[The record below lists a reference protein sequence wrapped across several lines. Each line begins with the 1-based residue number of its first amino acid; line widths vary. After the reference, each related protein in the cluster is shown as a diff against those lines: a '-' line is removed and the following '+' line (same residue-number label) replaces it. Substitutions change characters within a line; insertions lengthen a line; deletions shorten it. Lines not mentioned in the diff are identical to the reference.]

1 MLWNETRILWK
12 TFAPIISPVR
22 TCKLWYITLKRR
34 LPKYLLTQIIL
45 TARKL
50 APLSWTIFTANC
62 KLPKY
67 LLTLLIVRSQKYAT
81 FSWTIFTAN
90 CKLLKYLLTPII
102 VGAQKYAPLSCLHHH
117 KQNYKSGLHAVSYV
131 KLTMLVYIFKDCL
144 M

>member
-1 MLWNETRILWK
+1 M
-12 TFAPIISPVR
+12 SPVR
-22 TCKLWYITLKRR
+22 TCELGYITLKRR

-67 LLTLLIVRSQKYAT
+67 LLTLITVGAQEYAT

-90 CKLLKYLLTPII
+90 CKLPKYLLTLII
-102 VGAQKYAPLSCLHHH
+102 VGARKYAPLSCLHHH
-117 KQNYKSGLHAVSYV
+117 KQKYMSGLHAVSYV
-131 KLTMLVYIFKDCL
+131 KLTMLVCIFKDCL